1 MIRRCSSASR
11 TARWTA
17 SAIPFLQGK
26 RYSIRE
32 ASGVDDDEEWDK
44 DRKTARHI
52 VTVRNA
58 NPFPVRFEMEYPLD
72 SDRIYSG
79 FGGRVVEKP
88 GKRVWTM
95 TVPANKAVQLR
106 FKSADRDD

>member
-1 MIRRCSSASR
+1 M
-11 TARWTA
+11 
-17 SAIPFLQGK
+17 
-26 RYSIRE
+26 
-32 ASGVDDDEEWDK
+32 
-44 DRKTARHI
+44 
-52 VTVRNA
+52 TVRNA